1 MCPVRPSTAA
11 SGSKVAGRRLPYSI
25 RAPMAQRIDGFG
37 VQCSTWRADNHPTR
51 ALLPPPTCY
60 LKPENARQTPELM
73 VTKGTF
79 GRQGTALQF
88 ANDHENQGAVRAMR
102 AERAEMRMREVLLF
116 LSVAT

>member
-1 MCPVRPSTAA
+1 MSPMWLTSKMPTPVRNALTVLESN
-11 SGSKVAGRRLPYSI
+11 VRRGA
-25 RAPMAQRIDGFG
+25 R
-37 VQCSTWRADNHPTR
+37 TTHPTR
-51 ALLPPPTCY
+51 ARLPPPTCY